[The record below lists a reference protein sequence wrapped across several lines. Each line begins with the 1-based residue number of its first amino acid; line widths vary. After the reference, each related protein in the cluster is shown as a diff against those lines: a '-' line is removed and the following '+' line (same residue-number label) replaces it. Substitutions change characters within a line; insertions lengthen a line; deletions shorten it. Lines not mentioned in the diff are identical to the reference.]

1 MGETVSFGM
10 IALLAPLILLVAG
23 AYASVGLG
31 GGTGYLAV
39 MALVGM
45 PPRVLAPTALVLNIV
60 VTGVALL
67 RFGLAGRLR
76 WRLLLPFLITAL
88 PAAFV
93 GGLLSA
99 DRRVF
104 LGVLSGALVLAGLAM
119 LRTAARAHERD
130 DLPRP
135 AHLYG
140 VALPAG
146 VAIGVVSGFLGI
158 GGGVFLGPL
167 VLLLGWA
174 GPKQV
179 AAMNSCLILVV
190 SAVALAA
197 HGLRGGIQYRRRR
210 APRRRRARGRPR
222 RRDAGGEEAL
232 GAAAPAAVRRDRPH
246 RGAQGRVGRAGG
258 LIADDGGGPLS
269 HLLLGATRAHHRTV
283 TLERLN
289 RCASLQM
296 TRCPGATWISSV
308 MKRSWLPR
316 GSAMRRIAPAW
327 PSSAGDT
334 LKTRRS
340 PEPTDPSGMGV
351 LPRTR

>member
-197 HGLRGGIQYRRRR
+197 HGLRGGIQYGVV
-210 APRRRRARGRPR
+210 APLGVA
-222 RRDAGGEEAL
+222 AL
-232 GAAAPAAVRRDRPH
+232 V
-246 RGAQGRVGRAGG
+246 GG
-258 LIADDGGGPLS
+258 LV
-269 HLLLGATRAHHRTV
+269 GATLA
-283 TLERLN
+283 EKRLS
-289 RCASLQM
+289 ALQLQ
-296 TRCPGATWISSV
+296 RLFAAIV
-308 MKRSWLPR
+308 L
-316 GSAMRRIAPAW
+316 IAALK
-327 PSSAGDT
+327 AGWDA
-334 LKTRRS
+334 LA
-340 PEPTDPSGMGV
+340 G
-351 LPRTR
+351 